1 MNRDSIWYKLAYPV
15 GILLPWILTP
25 FVFFIASFI
34 PKANLPLLYLTMV
47 VFFAINVTLELAL
60 INALSSFFAFSFFF
74 AEPYGSIMIH
84 HNEDLLMIIIFL
96 LVSLLV
102 GYIATQHKQNVQKIR
117 IRELMTDIELE
128 LLEKLPKALNTQEVV
143 DAMRDALQPWKEN
156 CVLIIKGDKWAT
168 HPMIRRLTHLRKTN
182 IETLLDLRLTPETI
196 KQIPDL
202 QQEHDVYFLYNSKQV
217 IGLLKIS
224 IHNIQYLPKDIFLLL
239 LHQVNI
245 SLERTRL
252 SADLEKEKIAKE
264 NELLRSALLSS
275 VSHDFRTPLTTMIG
289 ATSTVIELGEHLD
302 KQQTRELLETV
313 LEEAQRL
320 NRYTQNLLDMTRLG
334 FGQLH
339 LERDWVTLEE
349 IISAVK
355 KRLKPLLIQNELKAE
370 IDTNLPSLYVQSALI
385 EQALFNAIDNA
396 IKFSPANASIDIYC
410 RKEDKSIVIDVC
422 DQGPGIAEDER
433 QKVFERF
440 HTANKG
446 DRRRS
451 GSGLGLTICQ
461 GMIMAHG
468 GKVSIHA
475 NPKRTFDAI
484 NPGCCVRI
492 ELPIAE
498 NLGEKNPDHALLDS
512 ASDLASNE

>member
-25 FVFFIASFI
+25 FVFFITGFI

-74 AEPYGSIMIH
+74 AKPYGSIMIH
-84 HNEDLLMIIIFL
+84 HNEDLLMIVIFL

-102 GYIATQHKQNVQKIR
+102 GYIATKHKQNAQKIR

-128 LLEKLPKALNTQEVV
+128 LLERLPKALNTQDVIE
-143 DAMRDALQPWKEN
+143 AMAEALKPWKNN
-156 CVLIIKGDKWAT
+156 CVLIIKGTKWAT
-168 HPMIRRLTHLRKTN
+168 HPMIRRLTNLRKTN
-182 IETLLDLRLTPETI
+182 LETLLELRLTPDVI
-196 KQIPDL
+196 QKIPDL
-202 QQEHDVYFLYNSKQV
+202 QDEHDVFFLYNSRQV

-224 IHNIQYLPKDIFLLL
+224 ISNIQYLPRDIFLLL

-302 KQQTRELLETV
+302 KQQTQELLETV

-320 NRYTQNLLDMTRLG
+320 NRYTQNLLDMTRLE
-334 FGQLH
+334 FGQLQ
-339 LERDWVTLEE
+339 LVRDWVTLEE

-355 KRLKPLLIQNELKAE
+355 KRLKPLLIQNELKVE
-370 IDTNLPSLYVQSALI
+370 IDPNLPSLYVQSAFI
-385 EQALFNAIDNA
+385 EQAIFNIIDNA
-396 IKFSPANASIDIYC
+396 IKFSPASASIDVSC
-410 RKEDKSIVIDVC
+410 HKEDQTIFIDIC
-422 DQGPGIAEDER
+422 DQGPGIAEEDR
-433 QKVFERF
+433 YKVFERF

-468 GKVSIHA
+468 GIVSIHA
-475 NPKRTFDAI
+475 NPHGQFNQT
-484 NPGCCVRI
+484 NSGCCIRI
-492 ELPIAE
+492 ELPIE
-498 NLGEKNPDHALLDS
+498 GNLGDKNLDHPLSDS
-512 ASDLASNE
+512 TSNE

>member
-74 AEPYGSIMIH
+74 ADPYGSIMIH

-143 DAMRDALQPWKEN
+143 DAMREALKPWKEN
-156 CVLIIKGDKWAT
+156 CVLITKGDKWAT
-168 HPMIRRLTHLRKTN
+168 HPMIRRLTHMRKTN
-182 IETLLDLRLTPETI
+182 LEDLLELRLTPEVI
-196 KQIPDL
+196 NDIPSL
-202 QQEHDVYFLYNSKQV
+202 QEQHDVYFLYNSKQV

-224 IHNIQYLPKDIFLLL
+224 ISNIQYLPKDIFLLL

-275 VSHDFRTPLTTMIG
+275 VSHDFRTPLTSMIG

-334 FGQLH
+334 FGQLQ
-339 LERDWVTLEE
+339 LECNWVTLEE

-355 KRLKPLLIQNELKAE
+355 KRLKPLLTQNELKTE
-370 IDTNLPSLYVQSALI
+370 IDPDLPSLYVQSAFI
-385 EQALFNAIDNA
+385 EQAIFNIIDNA
-396 IKFSPANASIDIYC
+396 IKFSPPNASIDVYC
-410 RKEDKSIVIDVC
+410 RKEGEQIFIEIC
-422 DQGPGIAEDER
+422 DHGPGIPEEER
-433 QKVFERF
+433 EKVFERF
-440 HTANKG
+440 HTADKG

-475 NPKRTFDAI
+475 NTQKSFGRSH
-484 NPGCCVRI
+484 PGCCVRI
-492 ELPIAE
+492 ELPIIE
-498 NLGEKNPDHALLDS
+498 NPEEKNPDPLLDP
-512 ASDLASNE
+512 ASNE

>member
-1 MNRDSIWYKLAYPV
+1 MNRDSVWYKLAYPV

-102 GYIATQHKQNVQKIR
+102 GYIATQHKQNIQKIR

-128 LLEKLPKALNTQEVV
+128 LLEKLPKALNTQEVI

-156 CVLIIKGDKWAT
+156 CVLILNGSKWAT
-168 HPMIRRLTHLRKTN
+168 HPMIRRLTNLRKTN
-182 IETLLDLRLTPETI
+182 LENLLELRLTPEVI
-196 KQIPDL
+196 NNIPKL
-202 QQEHDVYFLYNSKQV
+202 QEEHDVYFLYNTKQV

-224 IHNIQYLPKDIFLLL
+224 ISNIQYLPKDIFLLL

-264 NELLRSALLSS
+264 NEFLRSALLSS

-289 ATSTVIELGEHLD
+289 ATSTVIELSEHLD
-302 KQQTRELLETV
+302 KKQTQELLQTV

-334 FGQLH
+334 FGQLQ
-339 LERDWVTLEE
+339 LERSWVTFEE

-355 KRLKPLLIQNELKAE
+355 KRLKPLLVQNELKVG
-370 IDTNLPSLYVQSALI
+370 IDANLPSLYVQSAFI
-385 EQALFNAIDNA
+385 EQALFNIIDNA
-396 IKFSPANASIDIYC
+396 IKFSPPKANIDVYC
-410 RKEDKSIVIDVC
+410 RQEARHIYIEVC
-422 DQGPGIAEDER
+422 DQGPGIPEDER
-433 QKVFERF
+433 EKVFERF
-440 HTANKG
+440 HTAEKG

-461 GMIMAHG
+461 GMITAHG

-475 NPKRTFDAI
+475 NPQRSFDRVQ
-484 NPGCCVRI
+484 PGCCVRI
-492 ELPIAE
+492 ELPLEE
-498 NLGEKNPDHALLDS
+498 NSDNQNRNPLMDS
-512 ASDLASNE
+512 PANE